1 MKVQNVQ
8 SLHKS
13 KQNTYSSLENVSKR
27 GSICVDVTDYS
38 LIAVLAKV
46 LSTFEN
52 EVNMCCT
59 EDNMFECCL
68 MCVSLLFVQLAKEKI

>member
-1 MKVQNVQ
+1 MIWT
-8 SLHKS
+8 
-13 KQNTYSSLENVSKR
+13 NTDELPAATHNLYSKR

-38 LIAVLAKV
+38 LIAVRAVLAKV

>member
-13 KQNTYSSLENVSKR
+13 KQNTYSSFENVSKR

-59 EDNMFECCL
+59 EDNVFECCL